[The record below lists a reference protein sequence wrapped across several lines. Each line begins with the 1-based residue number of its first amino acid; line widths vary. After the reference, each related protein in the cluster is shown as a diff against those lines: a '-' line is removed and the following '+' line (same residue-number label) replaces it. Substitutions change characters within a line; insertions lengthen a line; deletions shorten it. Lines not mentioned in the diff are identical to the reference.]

1 MVKARSVQKTVDVI
15 DKEFLKSSPCFIG
28 LDDYFL
34 DRVSKLMTVRKVARH
49 EIIWLENQ
57 PAESIYFIASGL
69 IKLFKTS
76 VNGKEQILKLVRP
89 GDCFGHI
96 GILTGGSNPE
106 SAQALLPSVLY
117 RMTRTDFE
125 AVMQKSERISFNTIN
140 TLAAEIN
147 HYISLVEDLSLRRV
161 NGRLAKILLEHDG
174 EEVCRAS
181 RVLTRSN
188 LAAMTGTVREVVG
201 KAVKYLE
208 LKGAI
213 RASNSSIVI
222 EDSNVLRKI
231 ASLV

>member
-1 MVKARSVQKTVDVI
+1 MEAGSLSKSGDAIDV
-15 DKEFLKSSPCFIG
+15 EFLKASPCFTG
-28 LDDYFL
+28 LEDSLL
-34 DRVSKLMTVRKVARH
+34 DRIGKSMTVRKVARND
-49 EIIWLENQ
+49 IIWLENE
-57 PAESIYFIASGL
+57 PAENVYFVASGL

-76 VNGKEQILKLVRP
+76 ANGKEQILKLVRP
-89 GDCFGHI
+89 ADCFGHI

-117 RMTRTDFE
+117 RMMRSDFE
-125 AVMQKSERISFNTIN
+125 AIMQQSERIAFNTIN

-174 EEVCRAS
+174 QEVCRSS

-213 RASNSSIVI
+213 KASNKSIII
-222 EDSNVLRKI
+222 EDSNVLRRI
-231 ASLV
+231 ASLI